1 VTSENAEL
9 PRPDPALRALEATF
23 TGSRREDSGSSGV
36 WLQNRGADGSVN
48 VLNDIGGHR
57 LA

>member
-1 VTSENAEL
+1 MSGNAEL
-9 PRPDPALRALEATF
+9 TRPDSALRALEATL
-23 TGSRREDSGSSGV
+23 TGSWREDGSGV

-57 LA
+57 VA